1 MRTYVV
7 TGAAS
12 GIGATTAEMIASRG
26 DRVIGVDLNESDVVA
41 DLSTPEGRKEAVR
54 KTLEKAQGT
63 AIDAVIAAAG
73 ISAPKALTVAVNYFG
88 VTQFLEGLAPAMAKA
103 NAPRAVVVSSMA
115 SVQQNSPKLVDAML
129 DGDESTALAIGAQLE
144 AAGPREGYLNY
155 PSSKRALSRWVR
167 RECIMPRWAGA
178 GIPLH
183 AVAPGTVITN
193 MTRSMLATEEGRAM
207 VDSNVPMPL
216 NYHSEASV
224 IAKLLLW
231 LTSEEN
237 THVTGQTIHCDG
249 GAEATLRGEN
259 IWS

>member
-1 MRTYVV
+1 M
-7 TGAAS
+7 
-12 GIGATTAEMIASRG
+12 
-26 DRVIGVDLNESDVVA
+26 
-41 DLSTPEGRKEAVR
+41 
-54 KTLEKAQGT
+54 
-63 AIDAVIAAAG
+63 
-73 ISAPKALTVAVNYFG
+73 TVAVNYFG

-115 SVQQNSPKLVDAML
+115 PVQQNSPKLVDAML

-167 RECIMPRWAGA
+167 RECITPRWAGA
-178 GIPLH
+178 GIPLN

-237 THVTGQTIHCDG
+237 THVTGRRYTAMAGQKPPCAVRIS
-249 GAEATLRGEN
+249 GAERYWRYGEGHPLLRHLDWHVNGTPDIVMEL
-259 IWS
+259 SQSRMTP